1 LSSKYL
7 KPDEIC
13 ILSKGLNFFPTPSK
27 FNEEQPSVDLD
38 KFARSLRIKEYFL
51 AKKRDFPVDGSSN
64 WEDDNEISLPR
75 FKKKKFKESKSS
87 KNTHLESFIDLV
99 KIDVQTAASTNI
111 PTHNNLTPAEKGAIQ
126 VLKERDD
133 IVIKPVDKG
142 SVVVVME
149 KVNYLEEKNRQVT
162 DERFYKK
169 MDSEPTKEFSTRI
182 IQELKFKT
190 ENSHIEKNIFD
201 YLKPDKPK
209 AGRFYLLPKTH
220 KVNNPG
226 RPIFQQLGT
235 PQKIYPN
242 SAISTF
248 DFMYKR
254 YPHI

>member
-1 LSSKYL
+1 MIFPFLGIRKKSSWNPKH
-7 KPDEIC
+7 
-13 ILSKGLNFFPTPSK
+13 
-27 FNEEQPSVDLD
+27 
-38 KFARSLRIKEYFL
+38 
-51 AKKRDFPVDGSSN
+51 
-64 WEDDNEISLPR
+64 
-75 FKKKKFKESKSS
+75 S
-87 KNTHLESFIDLV
+87 KNTTLESFIYLV
-99 KIDVQTAASTNI
+99 KIDVQDEHTNTKQPHST
-111 PTHNNLTPAEKGAIQ
+111 EKGAIQ
-126 VLKERDD
+126 ELKERDD

-142 SVVVVME
+142 SAVVMD
-149 KVNYLEEKNRQVT
+149 KVDYLEEANRQVT

-169 MDSEPTKEFSTRI
+169 LDSDPTKEFSTRI
-182 IQELKFKT
+182 TQELKIMK
-190 ENSHIEKNIFD
+190 ENSHIDKNTFD